1 MTDPI
6 ANSIRFR
13 LGYTSPSTLLA
24 ELVRAV
30 NRGEVVLPI
39 GRTVPVG
46 TRFLFEMHAP
56 GVSPGVEVLGRVV
69 AVTPKDQG
77 FELTIHYERGHGRAG
92 VDAALERLREAHRY
106 EQVRSHPRIPF
117 HLNVRDQD
125 LGLHFLVR
133 DISRGGVGVDLSS
146 EGELPEVVKRGQM
159 VLLELS
165 LPPGVLA
172 LHGEVVWVRGAPG
185 GARPGFGMRFGTLR
199 PQAATLLEKVLALD
213 LMPSATP
220 SPRLSFGARAL
231 DRLTG

>member
-1 MTDPI
+1 MSDPT

-39 GRTVPVG
+39 GRTVPIG

-69 AVTPKDQG
+69 SVTPRDQG

-92 VDAALERLREAHRY
+92 VDAALERLREAHQY
-106 EQVRSHPRIPF
+106 EQVREYPRIPF

-125 LGLHFLVR
+125 LGLHYLVR

-146 EGELPEVVKRGQM
+146 EGPLPEVVTRGQM
-159 VLLELS
+159 ALLELA
-165 LPPGVLA
+165 LTAGVLA
-172 LHGEVVWVRGAPG
+172 LHGEVVWVRGAAG
-185 GARPGFGMRFGTLR
+185 TRPGFGLRFGTLR
-199 PQAATLLEKVLALD
+199 PQVATLLEKVLALE
-213 LMPSATP
+213 LLPLATP
-220 SPRLSFGARAL
+220 SPRISFGARAL